1 MNKFEFTP
9 SDYAGWYTCISCSVD
24 VHETIIYI
32 PTITDDLNVDYFC
45 SEGCYLDHV
54 QDNQDDG

>member
-24 VHETIIYI
+24 FHETIIYI

>member
-9 SDYAGWYTCISCSVD
+9 SDYAGWFTCFTCSID
-24 VHETIIYI
+24 VHEAIIYT

-45 SEGCYLDHV
+45 SESCYLDHV